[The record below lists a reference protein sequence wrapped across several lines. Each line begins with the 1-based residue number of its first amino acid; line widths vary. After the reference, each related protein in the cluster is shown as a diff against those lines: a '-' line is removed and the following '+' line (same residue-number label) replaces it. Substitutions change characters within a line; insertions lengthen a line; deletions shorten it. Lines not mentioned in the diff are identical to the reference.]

1 MIPQDYQQQIEQ
13 WHVERET
20 SLRRENGWLALAGL
34 FWLTEGE
41 NRIGSAA
48 GSEILLPSRFP
59 AFLGTILLQNG
70 QTFLQVDEGSE
81 MQVNGQPATRTAL
94 KTDVEE
100 SPSFIT
106 LDGIRMVVIDR
117 PSGMGLRLW
126 DNLRKE
132 RMLSPAR
139 QWFPIHEAL
148 RLPARYE
155 RYETPRQVPMPDV
168 FGDMVEG
175 SMDGRVHFAVNG
187 QSFTLEASESE
198 DHRLEIHFQDLT

>member
-1 MIPQDYQQQIEQ
+1 MIPQDYPQKIEQ
-13 WHVERET
+13 WHAERET
-20 SLRRENGWLALAGL
+20 SIRRENGWLALAGL
-34 FWLTEGE
+34 FWLKEGE

-48 GSEILLPSRFP
+48 GNEIVLPSRFP

-70 QTFLQVDEGSE
+70 QTFLQAEEGAG

-100 SPSFIT
+100 SPSYIT
-106 LDGIRMVVIDR
+106 LEGIRMVVIAR

-132 RMLSPAR
+132 RMLYPAR
-139 QWFPIHEAL
+139 QWFPVNDAL

-155 RYETPRQVPMPDV
+155 RYETPRTSAHA
-168 FGDMVEG
+168 GCLRRYG
-175 SMDGRVHFAVNG
+175 GRKYGWPGAF
-187 QSFTLEASESE
+187 
-198 DHRLEIHFQDLT
+198 